1 MKNKKKNN
9 NDSEKSCS
17 KETCLNLPE
26 FPIHSSMSFS
36 NISQDV
42 SYKKGG
48 V

>member
-1 MKNKKKNN
+1 MKNKLKK

-26 FPIHSSMSFS
+26 FSIHSSMSFS

-42 SYKKGG
+42 SYKKQG